1 MHFPHTIESDK
12 KTEHTM
18 NRSLIITVILYAVL
32 FTIGGN
38 AEHIVTIYEA
48 HNPEIIEKRIFEIL
62 NAERESRGLRPLVY
76 NDDLAG
82 LARIQSTNML
92 KHKFFSHTDQNGMN
106 PQQRKVLHFPKL
118 MGGVG
123 ENIAMHYGASPEEVA
138 VNLMKGWMNS
148 PGHRANILKKSYS
161 HVGVGIAQKDEQYF
175 YGTQVFAD
183 LIATLMTEVPATV
196 PFGSEFTLRFKF
208 YGAFPKDQLTVFAHF
223 PDRGA
228 RFYLPGGAFYIG
240 NGPCTPVWD
249 GEFFTVTLKLDKGKG
264 RYSIRLGSN
273 GSFYP
278 DGVVIPVE

>member
-1 MHFPHTIESDK
+1 
-12 KTEHTM
+12 M
-18 NRSLIITVILYAVL
+18 NRSLIITVMLCAVL

-38 AEHIVTIYEA
+38 AEHIVTIYEV

-62 NAERESRGLRPLVY
+62 NEERKSRGLQPLVY
-76 NDDLAG
+76 NTDLAG

-92 KHKFFSHTDQNGMN
+92 KHNFFSHTDQNGMN
-106 PQQRKVLHFPKL
+106 PQQRKVRYFPKL

-123 ENIAMHYGASPEEVA
+123 ENIAMHYGTSPEEVA

-161 HVGVGIAQKDEQYF
+161 HVGVGITQKDAQYF

-183 LIATLMTEVPATV
+183 LIATLETEIPATV

-208 YGAFPKDQLTVFAHF
+208 HGVFPKEQLTVFAHF
-223 PDRGA
+223 PDRRA

-249 GEFFTVTLKLDKGKG
+249 GEYFTVTLKLDKGKG
-264 RYSIRLGSN
+264 GYSIRLGSN

-278 DGVVIPVE
+278 DGVLIPVE